1 MEKRSFLLDESTRGS
16 PDAGSTCQV
25 ALLTPPGR
33 GAIATLVL
41 EGPAA
46 TGLLG
51 RCFVARGGRK
61 VAQLPMRRIIFGNWI
76 DPGARSESQGEVPS
90 DVGEEVVVC
99 RYTPNRYEVHCHGG
113 QAAWQRIL
121 RSLTSQGATIQDPE
135 DWLTCQAA
143 DAIQAAAA
151 RALTETRTARTA
163 AILLDQYQG
172 ALWRTIAELAQEI
185 DSAEAAATGPLIL
198 EKLERLVE
206 LSSAGLHATQPWRV
220 VLTGLPNVGKSQ
232 LANALLGFERCV
244 VLDQPGTTRDVVATL
259 TALDGWPV
267 ELYDTAGLRATEE
280 EIEAAGVARARTQ
293 LDQADLI
300 LLVIDSHDPGWNTE
314 LENVARRSNVLLV
327 WNKADL
333 LPATETHCERL
344 LISARTGLGIDQ
356 LLSTIV
362 CRLLPVPPEPGEAVP
377 FTAEQ
382 VTMLG
387 TAYKWLKNGDHSRA
401 ADSLRSLLRSSP
413 TTLGTT
419 DSDGT

>member
-1 MEKRSFLLDESTRGS
+1 MEKHSFLLNEATSDAL
-16 PDAGSTCQV
+16 DAGSSCQV

-33 GAIATLVL
+33 GAIATLAL
-41 EGPAA
+41 AGPAA
-46 TGLLG
+46 TVLLG

-61 VAQLPMRRIIFGNWI
+61 VAQLPIRRIVFGNWI
-76 DPGARSESQGEVPS
+76 DPRACGESQGEASS
-90 DVGEEVVVC
+90 DIGEEVVVC
-99 RYTPNRYEVHCHGG
+99 RYAPDRYEVHCHGG

-121 RSLTSQGATIQDPE
+121 RSLTSQGATIQEPAA
-135 DWLTCQAA
+135 WLTRQATNA
-143 DAIQAAAA
+143 MQAAAA

-172 ALWRTIAELAQEI
+172 ALWRMIAELAREI
-185 DSAEAAATGPLIL
+185 DSAAPAATGPSLL
-198 EKLERLVE
+198 AKLERLVE
-206 LSSAGLHATQPWRV
+206 ASPAGLHTTQPWRV

-232 LANALLGFERCV
+232 LANALLGFDRCV

-267 ELYDTAGLRATEE
+267 ELYDTAGLRATAE

-300 LLVIDSHDPGWNTE
+300 LLVMDSHDPGWNTE
-314 LENVARRSNVLLV
+314 LEDVARRSNVLLV

-333 LPATETHCERL
+333 VPATETHRERL
-344 LISARTGLGIDQ
+344 SISARTGFGIDQ

-362 CRLLPVPPEPGEAVP
+362 RRLLPVPPEPGEAVP

-382 VTMLG
+382 VTRLR
-387 TAYKWLKNGDHSRA
+387 TAYEWLKNGDHSRA
-401 ADSLRSLLRSSP
+401 ADSLRSLLR
-413 TTLGTT
+413 
-419 DSDGT
+419 